1 MTQTFEVDGNQKF
14 SCRDCPARCCRMP
27 WGYPVT
33 PSEKDRI
40 SALPWVA
47 ARFASLG
54 VAFNQLSPER
64 YGLPS
69 IEKNRRLQCAFLD
82 EDNLCSIH
90 KREGVD
96 ATPQTCQTFPLRF
109 IEKEDGTLQTYL
121 SHVCPSIRDNY
132 GEPLAPQLPER
143 LAQMQGLT
151 TLKLVPYMSLGLGRI
166 EQKDYLSWADQ
177 AAQFLMN
184 SPSPASALV
193 QLEEWTSAIASAV
206 PMDGTHN
213 GDFPNL
219 QENPFSSVSPARP
232 SSWAKSTRLLLAFCL
247 APASYPMMSGR
258 PLSRFELL
266 KFCLHKLNF
275 ILKIVRQKGSAD
287 MLFVNRPVPLA
298 EVFSI
303 HTALSHPDAQRRLAK
318 FLSQLLIRRNFFFS
332 QKSLGEVLFH
342 LALTGALV
350 SVFARLHAVSQNRSS
365 CEVQDFVDGESL
377 AELILTYHG
386 SAIKS
391 HKALRT
397 ITEFMANYP
406 PAFQGL
412 VEAF

>member
-1 MTQTFEVDGNQKF
+1 
-14 SCRDCPARCCRMP
+14 
-27 WGYPVT
+27 
-33 PSEKDRI
+33 
-40 SALPWVA
+40 
-47 ARFASLG
+47 
-54 VAFNQLSPER
+54 
-64 YGLPS
+64 
-69 IEKNRRLQCAFLD
+69 
-82 EDNLCSIH
+82 
-90 KREGVD
+90 
-96 ATPQTCQTFPLRF
+96 
-109 IEKEDGTLQTYL
+109 
-121 SHVCPSIRDNY
+121 
-132 GEPLAPQLPER
+132 
-143 LAQMQGLT
+143 
-151 TLKLVPYMSLGLGRI
+151 
-166 EQKDYLSWADQ
+166 
-177 AAQFLMN
+177 
-184 SPSPASALV
+184 
-193 QLEEWTSAIASAV
+193 
-206 PMDGTHN
+206 
-213 GDFPNL
+213 
-219 QENPFSSVSPARP
+219 
-232 SSWAKSTRLLLAFCL
+232 
-247 APASYPMMSGR
+247 
-258 PLSRFELL
+258 
-266 KFCLHKLNF
+266 
-275 ILKIVRQKGSAD
+275 LKIVRQKGSAD